1 MRYNLK
7 ISLLLAAILA
17 IATGYPQQES
27 RPGCLITPDEMRAYT
42 DEVRMQTD
50 ALKQA
55 DKLHFY
61 PVERLDADSISIE
74 KFLDLNYLGWPLRNA
89 NYSDF
94 PGWAIGNFV
103 DLDYYSDGDEDY
115 FEDSETEDYECGHR
129 TYDGHQ
135 GIDIG
140 IHPYHWK
147 AQDDGAVEVVAAASG
162 VIVDKREGY
171 YDEYCVWGG
180 AANSRGNSIVILLDD
195 TSTATFYMHMKDGRS
210 HQKWKVIMCK
220 KESIWVQLQA
230 LGTPPVLTCISR
242 STTYMKMIRTA
253 ILPDI
258 IRMPW
263 WVRVMMEVILQLSK
277 NNLRMMTRQY

>member
-42 DEVRMQTD
+42 DEVRMHAD

-94 PGWAIGNFV
+94 PGWAIGNFKIWTII
-103 DLDYYSDGDEDY
+103 LT
-115 FEDSETEDYECGHR
+115 ETKTILR
-129 TYDGHQ
+129 TLKQKIMNADTV
-135 GIDIG
+135 
-140 IHPYHWK
+140 PMM
-147 AQDDGAVEVVAAASG
+147 
-162 VIVDKREGY
+162 VIR
-171 YDEYCVWGG
+171 
-180 AANSRGNSIVILLDD
+180 
-195 TSTATFYMHMKDGRS
+195 
-210 HQKWKVIMCK
+210 
-220 KESIWVQLQA
+220 
-230 LGTPPVLTCISR
+230 VLT
-242 STTYMKMIRTA
+242 
-253 ILPDI
+253 
-258 IRMPW
+258 
-263 WVRVMMEVILQLSK
+263 
-277 NNLRMMTRQY
+277 